1 MSLSGTL
8 TPAAKPPVEAGRASI
23 ASQVDEPAS
32 PLDDGYPGPLP
43 RSAASATVIATIAV
57 IGALWWGQR
66 FLVPVAAGL
75 MLAMLVA
82 PVVAGLRHLLRSQM
96 LAVLLSLVLFL
107 ALAALAS
114 MAFGG
119 KLLRMVDRSPEIIR
133 MVAERIT
140 PTETDDDSV
149 LKRSRDALQE
159 LDRAAQGVANGAPP
173 PKPTR
178 QKLIPAAPAHTL
190 TETVT
195 LWLRDT
201 ALNGSSILMKF
212 AGDLTIIVFVA
223 FFVLSGGSPLAGRFI
238 DLWGGRSQSRTR
250 ACRALHECSR
260 QIRIYVGVLLV
271 TNVLIGCAV
280 WAGFAW
286 GEIPDAAMWGVTAAV
301 LHVVPYVG
309 MGILTAF
316 GAAEAFLAH
325 GTAGAAIGTAV
336 YLVVVSTLIGTA
348 VAAWL
353 QSRAA
358 RMNAAA
364 VFIGLVF
371 WGALWGVWGLFL
383 GPGLIVVMKVVAEHS
398 RSATRLARL
407 MEG

>member
-1 MSLSGTL
+1 MAAP
-8 TPAAKPPVEAGRASI
+8 PA
-23 ASQVDEPAS
+23 VDEAELPGDE
-32 PLDDGYPGPLP
+32 PLPDPLP
-43 RSAASATVIATIAV
+43 RSAPATTVLAVVAVIA
-57 IGALWWGQR
+57 ALWWGQR
-66 FLVPVAAGL
+66 FAIPVVAGL

-82 PVVAGLRHLLRSQM
+82 PVVFALRRLLHNQV

-119 KLLRMVDRSPEIIR
+119 KLLRMVDRSPEVIR

-140 PTETDDDSV
+140 QTEPDDDSV

-159 LDRAAQGVANGAPP
+159 LDRAAQSVANGAPP
-173 PKPTR
+173 PKPSR

-190 TETVT
+190 TESVT
-195 LWLRDT
+195 LWMRDT
-201 ALNGSSILMKF
+201 AVNGSSILMKF

-223 FFVLSGGSPLAGRFI
+223 FFVLSGGSPLATRFI

-250 ACRALHECSR
+250 ACRALHECAR
-260 QIRIYVGVLLV
+260 QIRVYVGVLMV
-271 TNVLIGCAV
+271 TNVLIGFAV
-280 WAGFAW
+280 WAAFALTD
-286 GEIPDAAMWGVTAAV
+286 IPDAASWGVTAAV

-325 GTAGAAIGTAV
+325 GTAAAAFGTAA
-336 YLVVVSTLIGTA
+336 YLVVLSTLIGTA

-353 QSRAA
+353 QSRASK
-358 RMNAAA
+358 MNAAA

-371 WGALWGVWGLFL
+371 WGALWGIWGLFL
-383 GPGLIVVMKVVAEHS
+383 GPGLIVAMKVVAQHS
-398 RSATRLARL
+398 RSAHRFARL

>member
-1 MSLSGTL
+1 MALSGSF
-8 TPAAKPPVEAGRASI
+8 TPSASAPTGPGSTAAAQAALAEDLAADH
-23 ASQVDEPAS
+23 APA
-32 PLDDGYPGPLP
+32 PPLP
-43 RSAASATVIATIAV
+43 RSTPAATVLASIAV
-57 IGALWWGQR
+57 VAALWWGQR
-66 FLVPVAAGL
+66 FLVPVVAGL

-82 PVVAGLRHLLRSQM
+82 PVVGQLRQLLRSQVI
-96 LAVLLSLVLFL
+96 AVLLSLGLFL

-119 KLLRMVDRSPEIIR
+119 KLLRMVDRSPEVIR
-133 MVAERIT
+133 MVAERIAQ
-140 PTETDDDSV
+140 TEPDDESV

-159 LDRAAQGVANGAPP
+159 LDRAAQSVATGAPP

-178 QKLIPAAPAHTL
+178 QKILPAAPAHTL
-190 TETVT
+190 TEAVT
-195 LWLRDT
+195 AWTRDT
-201 ALNGSSILMKF
+201 ALNGSTTLLKF

-223 FFVLSGGSPLAGRFI
+223 FFVLSGGGPLATRFV
-238 DLWGGRSQSRTR
+238 DLWGAQPHARLR
-250 ACRALHECSR
+250 ACRALHECSKQVR
-260 QIRIYVGVLLV
+260 VYAGVLMV
-271 TNVLIGCAV
+271 TNVLIGFAV
-280 WAGFAW
+280 WAAFALSD
-286 GEIPDAAMWGVTAAV
+286 IPDAASWGVTAAV
-301 LHVVPYVG
+301 LHVVPYAG

-325 GTAGAAIGTAV
+325 GTVGAALGTAAC
-336 YLVVVSTLIGTA
+336 VVTMSTLIGTA

-358 RMNAAA
+358 KMNAAA

-383 GPGLIVVMKVVAEHS
+383 GPGLIVAMKVVAQHS
-398 RSATRLARL
+398 RSAHRLARL